1 MPWDPPE
8 LGWLPPEAQ
17 ELVRFACT
25 RMIHSYKPVLTL
37 AIMDQLPATEFP
49 AGMIADAF
57 VQVYADRERQGL
69 PVERRGSRFM
79 VEQQLDAATCR
90 LTATDIL
97 RHVFCREQGCL
108 QLRRGQVTLAETNA
122 WLSLNEPRNSPLA
135 RRLLRDA
142 LHDFYEQVV
151 LQGEAAYGQQQPN
164 SEADPVVLFLPDP
177 DDRDDL
183 HLLWPEDS

>member
-25 RMIHSYKPVLTL
+25 RMLHSYKPVLML
-37 AIMDQLPATEFP
+37 AIIDQLPAVEFP
-49 AGMIADAF
+49 VGVIADAF
-57 VQVYADRERQGL
+57 VRFYADRERQGL
-69 PVERRGSRFM
+69 PVERRGSPFM
-79 VEQQLDAATCR
+79 AGQRVDQRRCGQTAVKVLWWVFWRQHNLLRLDR
-90 LTATDIL
+90 DM
-97 RHVFCREQGCL
+97 VVL
-108 QLRRGQVTLAETNA
+108 QRVPA
-122 WLSLNEPRNSPLA
+122 W
-135 RRLLRDA
+135 RLLGEPQDVSLVRA
-142 LHDFYEQVV
+142 LLKSALDDFYERMV
-151 LQGEAAYGQQQPN
+151 LRGEAAYGQQQPR

>member
-8 LGWLPPEAQ
+8 LRWLPPEAQ

-25 RMIHSYKPVLTL
+25 RMVHSYKPVLML
-37 AIMDQLPATEFP
+37 AIMDQLPAVEFS
-49 AGMIADAF
+49 AGVLADAF
-57 VQVYADRERQGL
+57 VQFYADRERRGL
-69 PVERRGSRFM
+69 PVGRRGSRFSQ
-79 VEQQLDAATCR
+79 EQQFDAAACR

-97 RHVFCREQGCL
+97 RHVFYRERGCL
-108 QLRRGQVTLAETNA
+108 RLRRGQVMLAKTDA
-122 WLSLNEPRNSPLA
+122 WLSLHEPRNSPLA
-135 RRLLRDA
+135 RQLLRDA
-142 LHDFYEQVV
+142 LHDFYELIVF
-151 LQGEAAYGQQQPN
+151 QGEAAYGQRQPD